1 MSQVLPRPESID
13 QPLLPQGAPAA
24 TTRSERRD
32 PARHPAALILLPILF
47 AVAVL
52 LAWQWAV
59 DAYNV
64 PEVILP
70 SPADIYRKT
79 LIAWPFLLQHA
90 VPTGTEAAIG
100 FLLATVLGI
109 SLAVLLAY
117 SKWARAALYP
127 NVVFFQLIPKI
138 ALAPLF
144 IVWLGIGSSSRL
156 AFSMFIAFFPVVI
169 ATLTGLNATPPDML
183 RMCRALTARSWQV
196 FLSVRFP
203 YALPH
208 IFSGLKIAVTFAII
222 GIIVGEFITA
232 QAGLGYLILFA
243 SSQAETAL
251 ILASIGMLCVVGLVL
266 YGAVAGLERLVLRK
280 YGY

>member
-1 MSQVLPRPESID
+1 MSAT
-13 QPLLPQGAPAA
+13 PLGDIVPLAAPLNV
-24 TTRSERRD
+24 EKRD
-32 PARHPAALILLPILF
+32 YSRHPAAQIVLPVLF
-47 AVAVL
+47 AAAVL
-52 LAWQWAV
+52 LLWEGLVRFHA
-59 DAYNV
+59 V

-70 SPADIYRKT
+70 TPSAIFLR
-79 LIAWPFLLQHA
+79 IISAWPFLVQHA
-90 VPTGTEAAIG
+90 IPTGVEAAIG

-109 SLAVLLAY
+109 ALAVLLSY
-117 SKWARAALYP
+117 SKWAYAALYP
-127 NVVFFQLIPKI
+127 NVIFFQLIPKI

-144 IVWLGIGSSSRL
+144 IVWLGIGSPSRL

-183 RMCRALTARSWQV
+183 RLCKALTARSWQV

-222 GIIVGEFITA
+222 GVIVGEFITA

-243 SSQAETAL
+243 SSQAETSL
-251 ILASIGMLCVVGLVL
+251 IMASIAMLCVVGLVL
-266 YGAVAGLERLVLRK
+266 YGAVAGLERIILRK
-280 YGY
+280 YGH

>member
-1 MSQVLPRPESID
+1 MSVSETAGTLPAE
-13 QPLLPQGAPAA
+13 A
-24 TTRSERRD
+24 TTVAAPVRR
-32 PARHPAALILLPILF
+32 PLSRHPAVQVLLPIAF
-47 AVAVL
+47 AGTVL
-52 LAWQWAV
+52 LAWEWLV
-59 DAYNV
+59 TAYAV

-70 SPADIYRKT
+70 APSAVYRRI
-79 LIAWPFLLQHA
+79 LAAWPFLLQHA
-90 VPTGTEAAIG
+90 VPTGSEAAAG
-100 FLLATVLGI
+100 FLLATVVGI
-109 SLAVLLAY
+109 ALAVLLAY
-117 SKWARAALYP
+117 SRWAHAALYP

-144 IVWLGIGSSSRL
+144 IVWLGIGSESRL

-183 RMCRALTARSWQV
+183 RLCQALTARSWQV

-208 IFSGLKIAVTFAII
+208 IFAGLKIAVTFAII
-222 GIIVGEFITA
+222 GVIVGEFITA

-251 ILASIGMLCVVGLVL
+251 ILASIAMLCVVGLLL
-266 YGAVAGLERLVLRK
+266 YGAVAGLEKIILK
-280 YGY
+280 NYGH

>member
-1 MSQVLPRPESID
+1 MSESA
-13 QPLLPQGAPAA
+13 PLNI
-24 TTRSERRD
+24 EKRD
-32 PARHPAALILLPILF
+32 LSRHPAVQILLPVAF
-47 AVAVL
+47 AAAVL
-52 LAWQWAV
+52 MLWEFLV
-59 DAYNV
+59 DFYQV
-64 PEVILP
+64 PKVILP
-70 SPADIYRKT
+70 SPMDIYQRT
-79 LIAWPFLLQHA
+79 VTAWPFLVQHA
-90 VPTGTEAAIG
+90 IPTGVEAASG
-100 FLLATVLGI
+100 FMLATILGI
-109 SLAVLLAY
+109 SLAVLLSY
-117 SKWARAALYP
+117 SKWAYAALYP
-127 NVVFFQLIPKI
+127 NVIFFQLIPKI

-183 RMCRALTARSWQV
+183 RLCKALTARSWQV

-222 GIIVGEFITA
+222 GVIVGEFITA

-251 ILASIGMLCVVGLVL
+251 ILASIGMLCIVGLVL
-266 YGAVAGLERLVLRK
+266 YGAVAGLERIVLRR
-280 YGY
+280 YGH

>member
-1 MSQVLPRPESID
+1 MSASDTAAAALPPE
-13 QPLLPQGAPAA
+13 APAMA
-24 TTRSERRD
+24 NPVRRD
-32 PARHPAALILLPILF
+32 LARNPAVQILLPVVF
-47 AVAVL
+47 AAAVL
-52 LAWQWAV
+52 LLWEWFV
-59 DAYNV
+59 LAYAV

-70 SPADIYRKT
+70 APSAIYRRILT
-79 LIAWPFLLQHA
+79 AWPFLIQHA
-90 VPTGTEAAIG
+90 VPTGTEAAVG
-100 FLLATVLGI
+100 FLLATILGI

-117 SKWARAALYP
+117 SKWAYAALYP

-144 IVWLGIGSSSRL
+144 IVWLGIGSESRL

-183 RMCRALTARSWQV
+183 RLCQALTARSWQV

-222 GIIVGEFITA
+222 GVIVGEFITA

-243 SSQAETAL
+243 S
-251 ILASIGMLCVVGLVL
+251 
-266 YGAVAGLERLVLRK
+266 
-280 YGY
+280 

>member
-1 MSQVLPRPESID
+1 MSATQLGDIVAVA
-13 QPLLPQGAPAA
+13 APPNV
-24 TTRSERRD
+24 EKRD
-32 PARHPAALILLPILF
+32 YSRHPAFQVILPVIF
-47 AVAVL
+47 AAAVL
-52 LAWQWAV
+52 LLWEGLVRFYA
-59 DAYNV
+59 V

-70 SPADIYRKT
+70 TPSAIFLR
-79 LIAWPFLLQHA
+79 IVSAWPFLVQHA
-90 VPTGTEAAIG
+90 IPTGVEAAIG

-109 SLAVLLAY
+109 ALAVLLSY
-117 SKWARAALYP
+117 SKWAYAALYP
-127 NVVFFQLIPKI
+127 NVIFFQLIPKI

-144 IVWLGIGSSSRL
+144 IVWLGIGSPSRL

-183 RMCRALTARSWQV
+183 RLCKALTARSWQV

-222 GIIVGEFITA
+222 GVIVGEFITA

-243 SSQAETAL
+243 SSQAETSL
-251 ILASIGMLCVVGLVL
+251 IMASIAMLCVVGLVL
-266 YGAVAGLERLVLRK
+266 YGAVAGLERIILRK
-280 YGY
+280 YGH

>member
-1 MSQVLPRPESID
+1 MSASDTAAAALPPE
-13 QPLLPQGAPAA
+13 APAMA
-24 TTRSERRD
+24 NPVRRD
-32 PARHPAALILLPILF
+32 LARNPAVQILLPVVF
-47 AVAVL
+47 AAAVL
-52 LAWQWAV
+52 LLWEWFV
-59 DAYNV
+59 LAYAV

-70 SPADIYRKT
+70 APSAIYRRILT
-79 LIAWPFLLQHA
+79 AWPFLIQHA
-90 VPTGTEAAIG
+90 VPTGTEAALG
-100 FLLATVLGI
+100 FLLATILGI

-117 SKWARAALYP
+117 SKWAYAALYP

-144 IVWLGIGSSSRL
+144 IVWLGIGSESRL

-183 RMCRALTARSWQV
+183 RLCQALTARSWQV

-222 GIIVGEFITA
+222 GVIVGEFITA

-251 ILASIGMLCVVGLVL
+251 ILASIAMLCVVGLVL
-266 YGAVAGLERLVLRK
+266 YGVVAGLEKVILRK
-280 YGY
+280 YGH

>member
-1 MSQVLPRPESID
+1 VSAASEPQVAVPEEEAPPNPVPRDWSRHPVVRV
-13 QPLLPQGAPAA
+13 LLPA
-24 TTRSERRD
+24 
-32 PARHPAALILLPILF
+32 LF

-52 LAWQWAV
+52 GLWQFLV
-59 DAYNV
+59 DFYAV

-70 SPADIYRKT
+70 SPADIARRFAAT
-79 LIAWPFLLQHA
+79 WPFLLRHA

-109 SLAVLLAY
+109 GLAVLLAG
-117 SKWARAALYP
+117 SRWAFAALYP

-144 IVWLGIGSSSRL
+144 IVWLGIGSESRL
-156 AFSMFIAFFPVVI
+156 AFSMFIAFFPVVVS
-169 ATLTGLNATPPDML
+169 TLAGLNATPPDML
-183 RMCRALTARSWQV
+183 RLCQALTAKPWQV

-208 IFSGLKIAVTFAII
+208 IFAGLKIAVTFAII
-222 GIIVGEFITA
+222 GVVVGEFITA
-232 QAGLGYLILFA
+232 QAGLGYMILFA

-251 ILASIGMLCVVGLVL
+251 ILASIATLCAVGLVL
-266 YGAVAGLERLVLRK
+266 YGVVAGLEKAVLRR
-280 YGY
+280 YGH

>member
-1 MSQVLPRPESID
+1 VSASDTAAAALPPE
-13 QPLLPQGAPAA
+13 APAMA
-24 TTRSERRD
+24 NPVRRD
-32 PARHPAALILLPILF
+32 LARNPAVQILLPVVF
-47 AVAVL
+47 AAAVL
-52 LAWQWAV
+52 LLWEWFV
-59 DAYNV
+59 LAYAV

-70 SPADIYRKT
+70 APSAIYRRILT
-79 LIAWPFLLQHA
+79 AWPFLIQHA
-90 VPTGTEAAIG
+90 VPTGTEAALG
-100 FLLATVLGI
+100 FLLATILGI

-117 SKWARAALYP
+117 SKWAYAALYP

-144 IVWLGIGSSSRL
+144 IVWLGIGSESRL

-183 RMCRALTARSWQV
+183 RLCQALTARSWQV

-222 GIIVGEFITA
+222 GVIVGEFITA

-251 ILASIGMLCVVGLVL
+251 ILASIAMLCVVGLVL
-266 YGAVAGLERLVLRK
+266 YGVVAGLEKVILRK
-280 YGY
+280 YGH

>member
-1 MSQVLPRPESID
+1 MDGLPQGLDR
-13 QPLLPQGAPAA
+13 PLLPQGEPATA
-24 TTRSERRD
+24 ARVERTD
-32 PARHPAALILLPILF
+32 PARHPAARVILPLLF
-47 AVAVL
+47 AAGTL
-52 LAWQWAV
+52 LLWQWLV
-59 DAYNV
+59 DAYAV

-70 SPADIYRKT
+70 SPADIWRKGV
-79 LIAWPFLLQHA
+79 LAWPFLVQHA
-90 VPTGTEAAIG
+90 VPTGVEAAIG
-100 FLLATVLGI
+100 FLLATVLGMG
-109 SLAVLLAY
+109 LAVLLAY

-144 IVWLGIGSSSRL
+144 IVWLGIGSESRL

-183 RMCRALTARSWQV
+183 RMCRALTARPWQT

-222 GIIVGEFITA
+222 GVIVGEFITA

-251 ILASIGMLCVVGLVL
+251 ILASIGMLCLVGLVL
-266 YGAVAGLERLVLRK
+266 YGAVAGLERIVLKK
-280 YGY
+280 YGH

>member
-1 MSQVLPRPESID
+1 MSATQLGDVVA
-13 QPLLPQGAPAA
+13 APAA
-24 TTRSERRD
+24 PLNVERRD
-32 PARHPAALILLPILF
+32 LSRHPAAQIVLPIAF
-47 AVAVL
+47 AAAVL
-52 LAWQWAV
+52 LLWELLCR
-59 DAYNV
+59 AYAV

-70 SPADIYRKT
+70 TPSAIYAR
-79 LIAWPFLLQHA
+79 IISAWPFLVQHA

-109 SLAVLLAY
+109 ALAVLLSYSRWAY
-117 SKWARAALYP
+117 AALYP
-127 NVVFFQLIPKI
+127 NVIFFQLIPKI

-183 RMCRALTARSWQV
+183 RLCKALTARSWQV

-222 GIIVGEFITA
+222 GVIVGEFITA

-243 SSQAETAL
+243 SSQAETSL
-251 ILASIGMLCVVGLVL
+251 IMASIAMLCVVGLVL
-266 YGAVAGLERLVLRK
+266 YGAVAGLERLILRK
-280 YGY
+280 YGH

>member
-1 MSQVLPRPESID
+1 MSATQLGDVTPVAV
-13 QPLLPQGAPAA
+13 APPNL
-24 TTRSERRD
+24 ERRD
-32 PARHPAALILLPILF
+32 LSRHPALQLGLPILF
-47 AVAVL
+47 AAAVL
-52 LAWQWAV
+52 LLWEFLCR
-59 DAYNV
+59 AYAV

-70 SPADIYRKT
+70 TPSAIYAR
-79 LIAWPFLLQHA
+79 IISAWPFLVQHA
-90 VPTGTEAAIG
+90 VPTGAEAAIG

-109 SLAVLLAY
+109 ALAVLLSYSRWAY
-117 SKWARAALYP
+117 AALYP
-127 NVVFFQLIPKI
+127 NVIFFQLIPKI

-144 IVWLGIGSSSRL
+144 IVWLGIGSPSRL

-183 RMCRALTARSWQV
+183 RLCKALTARSWQV

-222 GIIVGEFITA
+222 GVIVGEFITA

-243 SSQAETAL
+243 SSQAETSL
-251 ILASIGMLCVVGLVL
+251 IMASIAMLCVVGLVL
-266 YGAVAGLERLVLRK
+266 YGAVAGLERLILRK
-280 YGY
+280 YGH

>member
-1 MSQVLPRPESID
+1 M
-13 QPLLPQGAPAA
+13 LPQGERA
-24 TTRSERRD
+24 TATRPERRD
-32 PARHPAALILLPILF
+32 PASHPAALIILPVLF

-52 LAWQWAV
+52 LLWQWAV
-59 DAYNV
+59 DAYAV

-70 SPADIYRKT
+70 SPADIWRRT
-79 LIAWPFLLQHA
+79 LTAWPFLLQHA
-90 VPTGTEAAIG
+90 VPTGVEAAIG
-100 FLLATVLGI
+100 FLLATVLGMF
-109 SLAVLLAY
+109 LAVLLSY
-117 SKWARAALYP
+117 SKWAHAALYP

-144 IVWLGIGSSSRL
+144 IVWLGIGSESRL

-169 ATLTGLNATPPDML
+169 ATLTGLNATPPDMI
-183 RMCRALTARSWQV
+183 RMCQALTARSWQV

-222 GIIVGEFITA
+222 GVIVGEFITA

-251 ILASIGMLCVVGLVL
+251 ILASIGMLCIVGLVL
-266 YGAVAGLERLVLRK
+266 YGAVAGLERIVLRR
-280 YGY
+280 YGH

>member
-1 MSQVLPRPESID
+1 MMDGSIA
-13 QPLLPQGAPAA
+13 PVAEAPAA
-24 TTRSERRD
+24 LNVEKRELVK
-32 PARHPAALILLPILF
+32 HPAVQILLPIAF
-47 AVAVL
+47 AISVL
-52 LAWQWAV
+52 LLWEFLV
-59 DAYNV
+59 DFYQV
-64 PEVILP
+64 PKVILP
-70 SPADIYRKT
+70 SPMDIYQRT
-79 LIAWPFLLQHA
+79 VSAWPFLLQHA
-90 VPTGTEAAIG
+90 VPTGVEAAIG
-100 FLLATVLGI
+100 FAMATVLGI
-109 SLAVLLAY
+109 SLAVLLSY
-117 SKWARAALYP
+117 SKWAYAALYP
-127 NVVFFQLIPKI
+127 NVIFFQLIPKI

-169 ATLTGLNATPPDML
+169 ATLTGLRSTPPDML
-183 RMCRALTARSWQV
+183 RLCKALTARSWQV

-222 GIIVGEFITA
+222 GVIVGEFITA

-266 YGAVAGLERLVLRK
+266 YGFVAGLEKLILGK
-280 YGY
+280 FGQ

>member
-1 MSQVLPRPESID
+1 MDALPSTID
-13 QPLLPQGAPAA
+13 LPLLPQGEPA
-24 TTRSERRD
+24 TNTRPERRD
-32 PARHPAALILLPILF
+32 PARSPAALIILPVLF
-47 AVAVL
+47 AAAVL
-52 LAWQWAV
+52 LLWQWAV
-59 DAYNV
+59 DAYAV

-70 SPADIYRKT
+70 SPSDIYRRT
-79 LIAWPFLLQHA
+79 LTAWPFLVQHA
-90 VPTGTEAAIG
+90 VPTGVEAAIG

-109 SLAVLLAY
+109 FLAVLLSY

-144 IVWLGIGSSSRL
+144 IVWLGIGSESRL

-183 RMCRALTARSWQV
+183 RMCQALTARPWQV

-222 GIIVGEFITA
+222 GVIVGEFITA

-266 YGAVAGLERLVLRK
+266 YGAVAGLERVILRK
-280 YGY
+280 YGH